1 MKTCLPCARIVCA
14 SYKKIVLVGALL
26 AAAGAC
32 FAQKVYQDQQIR
44 FALWASG
51 DAYPGYFDKAK
62 EAERT
67 QPASDATIY
76 DVPIARIREVTPFL
90 LEGMLYGWRF
100 DYVPYDKARRV
111 EEYFEFTPVQSLTE
125 ADKANIR
132 YEKPWAQDDR
142 LWCWIAFERTSQM
155 MQQFLSWQVITN
167 PHIKGIGYAR
177 LVNGFAGIQEACGE
191 ALKNAVREYERKLIK
206 NKPKEIFGTVL
217 ISEPP
222 LIGID
227 AGRYMVTL
235 DFFLETDRIVKY
247 ETF

>member
-1 MKTCLPCARIVCA
+1 MQLQGARTRA
-14 SYKKIVLVGALL
+14 SYKKIALVLAVVLSSAVSL
-26 AAAGAC
+26 A

-44 FALWASG
+44 FALWASR
-51 DAYPGYFDKAK
+51 DVYPGYFDQTAHGAQ
-62 EAERT
+62 ET
-67 QPASDATIY
+67 QPEPETMY
-76 DVPIARIREVTPFL
+76 DIPIARIKEVTPFL
-90 LEGMLYGWRF
+90 LEGMLYGWKF
-100 DYVPYDKARRV
+100 DYVPYDKTRQI
-111 EEYFEFTPVQSLTE
+111 EEYFEFTPVQTLTD
-125 ADKANIR
+125 ADKANVR

-142 LWCWIAFERTSQM
+142 LWCWIAFERTNLM
-155 MQQFLSWQVITN
+155 MHQFLSWQVITN

-177 LVNGFAGIQEACGE
+177 LSEGFAGIQTACGE